1 MAHVWL
7 RATPLAAQA
16 ANAKAQAKLLRQVP
30 SALRLSGLRACW
42 ANHLWLQR
50 FELLVTVM
58 LARGRQ
64 LSAGIADALPSGL
77 MAEAI
82 TLPSGLLAVVCEA
95 IMKVTVRTACSDC
108 RAKVGGHQNFHR
120 VAGAEARGAGGRMGV
135 ARSFR

>member
-1 MAHVWL
+1 MGK
-7 RATPLAAQA
+7 RARQSRWPLSTD
-16 ANAKAQAKLLRQVP
+16 RVD
-30 SALRLSGLRACW
+30 ALV
-42 ANHLWLQR
+42 QR

-82 TLPSGLLAVVCEA
+82 TLPSGLLEVVCEA

-108 RAKVGGHQNFHR
+108 RAKVGG
-120 VAGAEARGAGGRMGV
+120 ASKLPSCCRGGMP
-135 ARSFR
+135 STSYTEL